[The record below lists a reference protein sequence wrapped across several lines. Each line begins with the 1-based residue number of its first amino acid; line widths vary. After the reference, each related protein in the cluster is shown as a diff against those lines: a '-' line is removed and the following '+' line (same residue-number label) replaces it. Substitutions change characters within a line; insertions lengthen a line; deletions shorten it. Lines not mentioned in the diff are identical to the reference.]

1 MNIDKDDS
9 NRNFF
14 LNLYRNIV
22 KKDGDYYLQKVYE
35 EDENGNTMRINES
48 KSNKNKNQFYKNCY
62 RCTYSNFYKTGF
74 YFY

>member
-35 EDENGNTMRINES
+35 EDENGNTMPD
-48 KSNKNKNQFYKNCY
+48 K
-62 RCTYSNFYKTGF
+62 
-74 YFY
+74 